1 MLLIPSSFIIFFCLQ
16 VLCEAYQVLS
26 DPLWRDD
33 YHWDG
38 KNYRSRYTFLCL
50 PLWKYCELSHA
61 HITAS
66 FVSCYYYI
74 EEQLGF
80 YYQNNIWI
88 SIPFPLLLGQFLN
101 FNSIPSNILFSLI
114 FFPSLAVSLYMSVT
128 KFSDTSFIDINF
140 DQYQHFRCFHTWF
153 LCHFPC

>member
-1 MLLIPSSFIIFFCLQ
+1 MLLIPSSFIIFYVCWYYVKHIKFY
-16 VLCEAYQVLS
+16 VIHCEEMLIIEMEKIT
-26 DPLWRDD
+26 DL
-33 YHWDG
+33 G
-38 KNYRSRYTFLCL
+38 TFLCL

-88 SIPFPLLLGQFLN
+88 SIPFPLLLGQYLN